1 MSTRGLM
8 STLGALVRQRAR
20 RDRLQIAVWA
30 VSTGLLALTAATGVA
45 RTYGDDAERE
55 GIMRLAVANPSI
67 LLLRGL
73 PQGAELPAFV
83 FFQIFTYLAL
93 MCAFMAGFLAVRHS
107 RAEEESGRAELV
119 AATRAARALPTVA
132 TVIHGVAASV
142 ALGVAV
148 ALGFVAGGLP
158 VAGALVSGAATT
170 TVGVA
175 FLGVGL
181 LAAQLAR
188 TSRGANSIGAA
199 AIGLAFLL
207 RGVGDALGTPS
218 DDRLSMTSAWP
229 SWLSPIGWAQHT
241 GAFTANDLAPLLLCL
256 ALAAVCIAAVFAV
269 QASRDSGA
277 SLLPERAGRRAAAPW
292 LSGSFALGWR
302 LQWPSILGWTLGGA
316 ATGLLAGSLAGVVVE
331 AARTNPELAATLR
344 SIVPDADASVA
355 QVLISAMFAIA
366 GVVAAGCAIQTV
378 IRLRQEETGGT
389 AEPLLAARLGRVR
402 WLADYLLLGVVAI
415 CLVLLGAA
423 LASAAGVLAS
433 GDDPAR
439 IADSFAAAAAQL
451 PAALVYLGV
460 LALVFVALPRA
471 TSGLGWAL
479 LAAGS
484 FLGIFGALV
493 GAPQWLRDVSPFSH
507 TPVAVGTSTDW
518 SGGAWLAAVAA
529 AAASVALLLMR
540 RRELR

>member
-1 MSTRGLM
+1 MK
-8 STLGALVRQRAR
+8 TLATLVRQRVR
-20 RDRLQIAVWA
+20 RDRVQVAVWA
-30 VSTGLLALTAATGVA
+30 VSTGLLALFAATGVA
-45 RTYGDDAERE
+45 RTYGDDAERA
-55 GIMRLAVANPSI
+55 GIMRLAVANPAI

-83 FFQIFTYLAL
+83 FFQIFTYLAML
-93 MCAFMAGFLAVRHS
+93 CAFMASFLAVRHS

-119 AATRAARALPTVA
+119 ASTPAARTLPTVA
-132 TVIHGVAASV
+132 TVVHGVSASV

-158 VAGALVSGAATT
+158 VAGSTVAGAATAA
-170 TVGVA
+170 VGVA
-175 FLGVGL
+175 FLGLGL
-181 LAAQLAR
+181 LAAQFAR

-199 AIGLAFLL
+199 AVGLAFLL

-218 DDRLSMTSAWP
+218 SDGLSMTSAWP

-241 GAFTANDLAPLLLCL
+241 GAFTSDDLAPLLLCL
-256 ALAAVCIAAVFAV
+256 ALAAVCVAAVFAL
-269 QASRDSGA
+269 QASRDSGE
-277 SLLPERAGRRAAAPW
+277 SLLPERVGRGAAPPW
-292 LSGSFALGWR
+292 LGGSFGLAWR
-302 LQWPSILGWTLGGA
+302 LQWPSIAGWSLGGA
-316 ATGLLAGSLAGVVVE
+316 ATGLLAGSLAGVVIE
-331 AARTNPELAATLR
+331 AARTNPELAATLQ
-344 SIVPDADASVA
+344 SIVPATDASVA

-366 GVVAAGCAIQTV
+366 GVVAAGCATQAV

-402 WLADYLLLGVVAI
+402 WLADYLALGVIAI
-415 CLVLLGAA
+415 VLVLLAAA
-423 LASAAGVLAS
+423 LASTVGVLAS
-433 GDDPAR
+433 GDDPAH

-460 LALVFVALPRA
+460 LALVFVVLPPA
-471 TSGLGWAL
+471 TATLGWSL

-518 SGGAWLAAVAA
+518 SGGAWLTVAAA
-529 AAASVALLLMR
+529 AAASVALVLMR